1 MHRTK
6 VVKRRKRAASN
17 RKRKRRTQKGGAL
30 AKRRVRTVDKIAEG
44 LSMFLAGPAPTFG
57 TAFGKLGS
65 QALKGITDNYKYYKK
80 SRRL

>member
-30 AKRRVRTVDKIAEG
+30 AKRRVRMVDKIAEG
-44 LSMFLAGPAPTFG
+44 LSMFLAGPAATFG